1 MFIIGATRTAKC
13 FGGYVGGVGDIV
25 FRRHPVGDDKDLKT
39 RGEARSGSP
48 NYQ

>member
-25 FRRHPVGDDKDLKT
+25 FRRHSVGDGKDVKI

-48 NYQ
+48 NY